1 MARAI
6 NSDRSVEKVLVQCDF
21 FRSTRGFIASDAS
34 QIAKLGL
41 IKIYADDRSGGK
53 LNKKVDL

>member
-6 NSDRSVEKVLVQCDF
+6 NSDRAVEKVLVQCDF
-21 FRSTRGFIASDAS
+21 FRSARGFIASDAS

-53 LNKKVDL
+53 LNKK